1 MFYTIYSNSVVQ
13 WSKTMDYKSSING
26 ITVGAIVGVVDV
38 EKNQMLRGRKSEKGI
53 DIAWVL
59 ITQMTEVTQEEIDK
73 LNTPL
78 EPTE

>member
-1 MFYTIYSNSVVQ
+1 MFLTIYTNGVVQ

-26 ITVGAIVGVVDV
+26 ITVAAIVGVIDV
-38 EKNQMLRGRKSEKGI
+38 EKKLMLRGRKSEKGI
-53 DIAWVL
+53 DVAWAH
-59 ITQMTEVTQEEIDK
+59 ITEMTDISQEEIDK

>member
-13 WSKTMDYKSSING
+13 WSKTMDYRSSING
-26 ITVGAIVGVVDV
+26 ITVGAIVGVIDV

-53 DIAWVL
+53 DISWVI

>member
-1 MFYTIYSNSVVQ
+1 
-13 WSKTMDYKSSING
+13 MDYKSSING

>member
-13 WSKTMDYKSSING
+13 WSKTMDYRSSING

-38 EKNQMLRGRKSEKGI
+38 DKNQMLRGRKSEKGI
-53 DIAWVL
+53 DISWVL